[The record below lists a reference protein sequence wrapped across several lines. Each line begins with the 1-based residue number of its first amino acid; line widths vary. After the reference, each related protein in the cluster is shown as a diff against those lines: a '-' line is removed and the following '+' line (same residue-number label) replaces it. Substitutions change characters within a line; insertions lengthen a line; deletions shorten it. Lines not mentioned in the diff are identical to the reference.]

1 MEKIKDF
8 LFLNLSD
15 YENIGINLPI
25 GAIIIVL
32 SAVMILAAFCVNYQ
46 KSCASVICS
55 RLLRLG
61 AISEEKGRGLRE
73 LRLNC
78 SLGVKIALRGGGE
91 LGSVVKRAGE
101 RKMSYGEYISASK
114 KKGFK
119 NERADLDNAL
129 FYISPDSIDR
139 AHKIAA
145 ENNSVLM
152 PVIITA
158 VLVGALV
165 LAVLFL
171 PDLLSLLNK

>member
-1 MEKIKDF
+1 
-8 LFLNLSD
+8 
-15 YENIGINLPI
+15 
-25 GAIIIVL
+25 
-32 SAVMILAAFCVNYQ
+32 
-46 KSCASVICS
+46 
-55 RLLRLG
+55 
-61 AISEEKGRGLRE
+61 
-73 LRLNC
+73 
-78 SLGVKIALRGGGE
+78 
-91 LGSVVKRAGE
+91 
-101 RKMSYGEYISASK
+101 MSYGEYISASK

-139 AHKIAA
+139 ARKIAA

-171 PDLLSLLNK
+171 PDLLSLFNK